1 MMQGQ
6 IGGEVN
12 LPDLAGI
19 WRLDGAAL
27 TPDGERLYEWEGRVT
42 LTQQAQLCAVMLETL
57 GERTSRSL
65 SYAERL
71 TALDDGQWALR
82 YGYEME
88 PDSGAPPGYS
98 YFGVSQLTFA
108 ADLQSAHGH
117 SCNWNGTRYAVMELA
132 LTRAA

>member
-1 MMQGQ
+1 MSA
-6 IGGEVN
+6 

-19 WRLDGAAL
+19 WHLDGAAL
-27 TPDGERLYEWEGRVT
+27 TPDGERLYAWQARVT
-42 LTQQAQLCAVMLETL
+42 LTPKTDHFAVMLETQ

-88 PDSGAPPGYS
+88 PNSGAPPGYS
-98 YFGVSQLTFA
+98 FFGVSQLTFA
-108 ADLQSAHGH
+108 ADLQSARGH
-117 SCNWNGTRYAVMELA
+117 SCNWNGTRYVVMELA
-132 LTRAA
+132 LSRAS